1 VPRAAAAG
9 GGGPRARVRVC
20 GDTDLRVLA
29 EPDEPATADLASRDE
44 HLRREVPPHHGG

>member
-1 VPRAAAAG
+1 M
-9 GGGPRARVRVC
+9 GPRGAAPTR
-20 GDTDLRVLA
+20 DSDLRVLA